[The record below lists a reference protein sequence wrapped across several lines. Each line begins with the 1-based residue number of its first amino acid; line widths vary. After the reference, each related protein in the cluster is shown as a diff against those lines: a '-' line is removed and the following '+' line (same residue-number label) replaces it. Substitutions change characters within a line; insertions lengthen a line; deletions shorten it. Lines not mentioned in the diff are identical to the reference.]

1 MEMKVKKSTIIRTAV
16 LLLAIINNGL
26 ALFGKSPLPI
36 DDVMVEQVVSFLFTT
51 GSALVAWWKNN
62 SFTSEAINADGLM
75 MVSKNASKELKKLEK
90 NFK

>member
-1 MEMKVKKSTIIRTAV
+1 MKVKKSTIIRTAV

-75 MVSKNASKELKKLEK
+75 MVSKNAAKELKKLEK